1 MKKNKS
7 IDILLPCYN
16 EEKTIRE
23 QIKRIKKI
31 IKNKKYNYN
40 IVVCDNNS
48 SDNSRKIARDEKVK
62 VLIEKEQGYGA
73 TLLNEINKSKS
84 EYIVMLDCDL
94 SYNEK
99 HIPNLIAQ
107 LESGYDLVIGN
118 RFNGNIEKGAMPI
131 LHRFGSKMLT
141 EYANLLFR
149 TPSHDY
155 HCGLRAFK
163 REKILECNLE
173 TKGFEFASEMI
184 IKAKLNKLKI
194 KEIPTDLFV
203 DGRDGPPHLKT
214 IKDGYRHFKL
224 INKIKFD
231 NSYFFRYVTTF
242 LLFFLLLF
250 CFSFITALIPHKV
263 IEKNSSE
270 SINQLN
276 IKFGRFMTLPPYAG
290 YERYGDVRN
299 FTMIYYEDEKHP
311 VKSLIEKKYP
321 KECDEEL
328 YNCSKII
335 KKNNLEMINY
345 SRYWQGQSS
354 LLKILAIFFDIK
366 IINIISLCILII
378 LFILTFVNL
387 WKKDKL
393 FSIAFFLAS
402 LSINI
407 FYTSTSF
414 QYVIVFLIMLIG
426 VNIIIKMYDKKSKY
440 IDIFFLII
448 GILTCYFDFLTC
460 ETLTLTMPLLVYFY
474 LKIKYKEKITYKELF
489 KYCILWLIGYAGMFF
504 SKWIITYIYLGNT
517 FIDSLKENLFFKISD
532 DRVIKIYNNPW
543 YSITQNIRPVFPF
556 VFIKNGTLMLLGIM
570 ICIYLYSIFYKKQYR
585 LLSLICLIPI
595 TRFLILV
602 SHSSTL
608 PYMTYRA
615 ILPTTTLL
623 IIVFYDIIHIVKVDD
638 DNEKT

>member
-1 MKKNKS
+1 MKNKKK

-16 EEKTIRE
+16 EESTIVECIR
-23 QIKRIKKI
+23 KIKKVME
-31 IKNKKYNYN
+31 KEKYNYQ
-40 IVVCDNNS
+40 IVVCDNDS
-48 SDNSRKIARDEKVK
+48 TDNSRTLAKKEKVK
-62 VLIEKEQGYGA
+62 VLVEKQKGYGA
-73 TLLNEINKSKS
+73 TLLNGINKSKA
-84 EYIVMLDCDL
+84 EYIVMLDSDL
-94 SYNEK
+94 SYNERD
-99 HIPNLIAQ
+99 IPKLLKELDNN
-107 LESGYDLVIGN
+107 DFVIGN
-118 RFNGNIEKGAMPI
+118 RFKGTIEKKAMPI
-131 LHRFGSKMLT
+131 THRYGSRFLT

-163 REKILECNLE
+163 RDKILECNLE
-173 TKGFEFASEMI
+173 TKGFELASEMI

-194 KEIPTDLFV
+194 KEITTDLFV
-203 DGRDGPPHLKT
+203 DGRDGPPHLKA

-231 NSYFFRYVTTF
+231 NLYFFRYVTTF

-270 SINQLN
+270 SIKQLN

-354 LLKILAIFFDIK
+354 LLKILSIFFDIK
-366 IINIISLCILII
+366 IINIISLFLLII

-402 LSINI
+402 LSINM

-414 QYVIVFLIMLIG
+414 QYVVVFLIMLIG
-426 VNIIIKMYDKKSKY
+426 VNLIIKMYDKKSKY

-448 GILTCYFDFLTC
+448 GMLTCYFDFLTC

-474 LKIKYKEKITYKELF
+474 LKIKSKEKNTYKDFF
-489 KYCILWLIGYAGMFF
+489 KYCILWLIGYTGMFF
-504 SKWIITYIYLGNT
+504 SKWLISYIYLGNT
-517 FIDSLKENLFFKISD
+517 FIDSLKENLQFKIAD
-532 DRVIKIYNNPW
+532 ERVIKIYNNPW
-543 YSITQNIRPVFPF
+543 YSITQNIRPIFPF
-556 VFIKNGTLMLLGIM
+556 VFIKNGALMLLIILLIVYTYGF
-570 ICIYLYSIFYKKQYR
+570 IYKRKYMTLYLI
-585 LLSLICLIPI
+585 SLVPI
-595 TRFLILV
+595 IRFLVLV

-608 PYMTYRA
+608 PFMTYRA
-615 ILPTTTLL
+615 ILPTLTVSILV
-623 IIVFYDIIHIVKVDD
+623 IYDIINNVRISDKDEE
-638 DNEKT
+638 N